1 MADKFAFSPT
11 PLKGMTIVRTSRF
24 EDTRGHF
31 SETYNAD
38 AFRAAGIDA
47 VFVQDNQS
55 LSVATGTL
63 RGLHFQRPPCAQA
76 KLVRVLRGR
85 IWDVG
90 VDIRRGSP
98 TFRQWFGIEL
108 SADNDMQLYI
118 PEGFAHGFVTLEPNC
133 EVTYKV
139 SAPYSGAHDA
149 GLAWDDATLAIKW
162 PYPYPLLTLSDK
174 DRSQPSLSTA
184 QLFD

>member
-1 MADKFAFSPT
+1 MPDKFVFTPT
-11 PLKGMTIVRTSRF
+11 SLKGMSIVHTSRF
-24 EDTRGHF
+24 EDARGHF
-31 SETYNAD
+31 SETYSAD
-38 AFRAAGIDA
+38 AFRNAGIDT

-55 LSVATGTL
+55 LSVAAGTL
-63 RGLHFQRPPCAQA
+63 RGLHFQRPPYAQA

-90 VDIRRGSP
+90 VDIRRESP

-108 SADNDMQLYI
+108 SADNNTQLYI

-133 EVTYKV
+133 EVSYKV
-139 SAPYSGAHDA
+139 SAPYSSGHDA
-149 GLAWDDATLAIKW
+149 GLAWDDPALAIEW
-162 PYPYPLLTLSDK
+162 PCPYASLTMSDK
-174 DRSQPSLSTA
+174 DRAQPSLSAA